1 MNGSERR
8 PRVLTLYEIADQLCD
23 LFQRQFD
30 ALENGILV
38 QSERERYLQRREQI
52 AELQVT
58 LKGLRAPPS

>member
-8 PRVLTLYEIADQLCD
+8 PVVFTVYEIADKLCD

-30 ALENGILV
+30 ALEKGNLL
-38 QSERERYLQRREQI
+38 QADKERYLQRREQI